1 MLIEAVQVMSSEV
14 PVPCLPAMLM
24 ESWGP
29 VGPTLFL
36 LFSPLEPHVQLAAL
50 STPESW
56 PPLATVFHASGEMGV
71 V

>member
-1 MLIEAVQVMSSEV
+1 MLIEAVHVMSSEV
-14 PVPCLPAMLM
+14 PVPFLPAMLM
-24 ESWGP
+24 ASWGP
-29 VGPTLFL
+29 VGPTLFV
-36 LFSPLEPHVQLAAL
+36 FSPLEPHIQLAAL